1 MLIVAILEITI
12 AVYEKDVERISYIG
26 SKPWGK
32 ATEEERK
39 EYDKII
45 SLYGS
50 IVCHKV
56 LNEK

>member
-1 MLIVAILEITI
+1 MMDLTVS
-12 AVYEKDVERISYIG
+12 VYDRDVERIITIG

-39 EYDKII
+39 EYEKLI

-50 IVCHKV
+50 MVCHKV
-56 LNEK
+56 LNQE